1 MAQEIRISLQYQRV
15 PSAEMQESIRSGRS
29 EADQLIAERAHRL
42 FKGIKSNFELKLV
55 YARRAAQ
62 NIVADDADLE
72 ELKELIRRTNNIADF
87 TFLDDQ
93 ELESASIHPVPFETY
108 SAQKQGY
115 RGSGSDLRS
124 HTSLSRRNDS
134 SFNLANSQRGHSGSH
149 RSFIRRTAQRSSE
162 FVYDDSAPLLGRP
175 AISTTSI
182 PASDANE
189 PIPDSARTFIE
200 KEFKNVSPGHDAE
213 TAKGTEVT
221 PVTGSTLNNQSESDT
236 HASEG
241 HPDAVE
247 LSVNDDAPQSAVEEF
262 TKVIEIPPTE
272 EPSEDLKANEPQA
285 LPKLHVDVT
294 VVSPESESAF
304 TNIVFTT
311 VDAQTSPGL
320 PIDFDAKLADVLRK
334 IKAPTSILKDTVNR
348 AITTLF
354 EENCITTAS
363 ATTLPTLQQPQ
374 QNVLRRLFRPRQRVV
389 RAPAVQVGN
398 WGDSKPDFKFTSSSV
413 YGGSIDEIM
422 ARDDVTTELHGVRFP
437 TVLVDAMAILRT
449 CGLRTKGLFRQSG
462 GAEMVDEMISKI
474 NSGQP
479 WSFNPNTPL
488 LTADCIKRFYRMS
501 REPVMTHALYE
512 TFHSVADLPTKEA
525 QLRGLQLLVASI
537 PKTNQQLLALFLSFC
552 QEVLGQPLN
561 LMSPYALAVCMGPNL
576 LREGEFDLTGDGGA
590 ERLSRARARYAK
602 GVAIIQL
609 CIQDFEHLWDL
620 PSEIAELVRLAE
632 ETGSQTSYPG
642 LQFPGVQKRDVGKA
656 NVSSWGIHHTSVGTA
671 SPQVMSATTSTP
683 HSPVRQVLAVAT
695 GAHGARPHGGRRFMR
710 TLFRRRK
717 SL

>member
-1 MAQEIRISLQYQRV
+1 MCLRSAHVLCGSGDHSAGFGSRGSIHGMSPAGSLPNIGRGSVTHSGLHRRELVDRISSNQALNNLGEMAQEIRISLQYQREYETVLLEARRTVDREIAQENLRRVEQEKAWKLGGPGV

-501 REPVMTHALYE
+501 REP
-512 TFHSVADLPTKEA
+512 PTC
-525 QLRGLQLLVASI
+525 R
-537 PKTNQQLLALFLSFC
+537 PKKPNC
-552 QEVLGQPLN
+552 
-561 LMSPYALAVCMGPNL
+561 AVYN
-576 LREGEFDLTGDGGA
+576 F
-590 ERLSRARARYAK
+590 
-602 GVAIIQL
+602 
-609 CIQDFEHLWDL
+609 W
-620 PSEIAELVRLAE
+620 
-632 ETGSQTSYPG
+632 
-642 LQFPGVQKRDVGKA
+642 
-656 NVSSWGIHHTSVGTA
+656 
-671 SPQVMSATTSTP
+671 
-683 HSPVRQVLAVAT
+683 
-695 GAHGARPHGGRRFMR
+695 
-710 TLFRRRK
+710 
-717 SL
+717 